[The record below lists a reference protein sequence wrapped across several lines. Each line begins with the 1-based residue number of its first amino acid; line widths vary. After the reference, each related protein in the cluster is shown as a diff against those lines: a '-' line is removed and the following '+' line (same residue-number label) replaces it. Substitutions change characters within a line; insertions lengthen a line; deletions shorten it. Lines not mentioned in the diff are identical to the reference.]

1 MQSKNQVRSDFH
13 FNDSASVPLP
23 YLSYCVDF
31 TSRRNTACFLFR
43 NKKLSKNDKNLLT
56 NGNLC
61 DKIQITKN
69 DKCVR
74 KGQYYE
80 KTKLFCNDNLNTCK
94 GGIRAYN
101 RMLYIRTFN
110 CQCL

>member
-1 MQSKNQVRSDFH
+1 M
-13 FNDSASVPLP
+13 
-23 YLSYCVDF
+23 
-31 TSRRNTACFLFR
+31 
-43 NKKLSKNDKNLLT
+43 T
-56 NGNLC
+56 NGNPC

-74 KGQYYE
+74 KGRYYE

-101 RMLYIRTFN
+101 RLLYICSEQSQQVIYIFHIVDSYK
-110 CQCL
+110 CD